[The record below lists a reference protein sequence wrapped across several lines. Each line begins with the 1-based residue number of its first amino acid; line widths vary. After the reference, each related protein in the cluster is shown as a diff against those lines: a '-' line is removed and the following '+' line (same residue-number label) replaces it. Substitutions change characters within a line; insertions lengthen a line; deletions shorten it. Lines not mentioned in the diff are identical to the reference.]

1 MPPRKPSPAPEATR
15 ARILDAAMRCVER
28 SGATGMTMEDVAA
41 ESGMVRKTV
50 YLTFGNRNA
59 LLDAVLK
66 QRVGINVEQVRQIVA
81 ACKTL
86 DEAIVKGCIRHLQ
99 LLRKDKVLVS
109 IIENAHGTD
118 AERFL
123 GGPASPVLGMMLTIW
138 QEAFA
143 TARARGEL
151 RTDLDDT
158 EIALWLRGVLNQ
170 LLIRKDLPAAAQEDL
185 LRKFVLPALRPSAT
199 AKEQR

>member
-1 MPPRKPSPAPEATR
+1 MPTRKPSPAPEATK
-15 ARILDAAMRCVER
+15 ARILEAAMRCVER
-28 SGATGMTMEDVAA
+28 SGVSGMTMEDVAA

-50 YLTFGNRNA
+50 YLAFGNRTA

-66 QRVGINVEQVRQIVA
+66 QRVGINVERVRLIVA
-81 ACKTL
+81 GCATL
-86 DEAIVKGCIRHLQ
+86 DEAIVKGCIWHLQ

-143 TARARGEL
+143 RARARGEL
-151 RTDLDDT
+151 RTDLDDV
-158 EIALWLRGVLNQ
+158 EIAHWLRGVLNQ
-170 LLIRKDLPAAAQEDL
+170 LLMRKDLSASGQEDV
-185 LRKFVLPALRPSAT
+185 LRKFVLPALRQSA
-199 AKEQR
+199 AS